1 MSLDSDVRIDCWPAN
16 MDSQLVSHDFR
27 HHLTSAREHV
37 RSHGGNDFDATVWDA
52 FLFRPRWMLVHSKFK
67 LLLNCRSTDVR
78 RELIQQKISY
88 GMMHLIYNKRMKKNR
103 NHQSLENTFY
113 NSVEAFFKS
122 PGLKCELQDVF
133 QKHQSLPFFK
143 VVKSGCLKLLR
154 NPLQLLDYVCHTVL
168 ALLFTVN
175 LILQTH
181 CSPYCQI
188 CVIIKPLSSCIVL
201 QKFHNWEWHC
211 SCIIYF
217 NFEMKRKDEESF
229 LILRWIIYS
238 TEYSC
243 IFVGIFYLFSISV
256 V

>member
-37 RSHGGNDFDATVWDA
+37 RSHGGNNFDATIWDA

-113 NSVEAFFKS
+113 SSVEAFFKS
-122 PGLKCELQDVF
+122 PGLKCELQVVF

-154 NPLQLLDYVCHTVL
+154 NPLQLLDYVRHTVL
-168 ALLFTVN
+168 ALL
-175 LILQTH
+175 LLWILFCRH
-181 CSPYCQI
+181 I
-188 CVIIKPLSSCIVL
+188 AHHIVKFVLSSNHFQAVL
-201 QKFHNWEWHC
+201 YCK
-211 SCIIYF
+211 
-217 NFEMKRKDEESF
+217 NFTTENDIA
-229 LILRWIIYS
+229 LALYTLTLRWR
-238 TEYSC
+238 EKMRKV
-243 IFVGIFYLFSISV
+243 F
-256 V
+256 